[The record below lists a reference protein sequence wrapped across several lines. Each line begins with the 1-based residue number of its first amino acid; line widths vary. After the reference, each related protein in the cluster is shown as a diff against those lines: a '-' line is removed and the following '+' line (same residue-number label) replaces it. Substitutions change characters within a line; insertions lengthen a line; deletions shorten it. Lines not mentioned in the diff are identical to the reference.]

1 MSEYG
6 GVIVSL
12 VKMQRKLTERGCV
25 CQVGRWANPGTCVQH
40 GEHRYIYSSNFLF
53 PDFLECLLHCS
64 SWRIFPHFCYM
75 NPLCFCAE
83 WAALVHC

>member
-25 CQVGRWANPGTCVQH
+25 CQVSRRAKTGMFVLH
-40 GEHRYIYSSNFLF
+40 GGQRYIYSSNYHF
-53 PDFLECLLHCS
+53 PDFLERLLHCS
-64 SWRIFPHFCYM
+64 GERIFPHFCYM
-75 NPLCFCAE
+75 NPLCSCAE
-83 WAALVHC
+83 WDSLVHC